1 MSREVLSMLSPILTQ
16 FLQASSVS
24 RMRKPMCLQSL
35 HVGFYQVKQFWRWHP
50 VAVFHLP
57 MIFLGNLM
65 CLRSLDIVRVRTAS
79 SKQNFLGQLFRPLI
93 DPVIKAFASAQ
104 LLPIHCSHRL
114 LNLMSLPSSEFVILL
129 FNLLIF
135 PCCKIMTE
143 HISEIHHLL
152 RQLRLLVHTGGDRG
166 QTLQV
171 MLSKKQ
177 SLEKTCR
184 GTCTS

>member
-1 MSREVLSMLSPILTQ
+1 MSREALSMLSPILRHISSHQCLRSTQ

-79 SKQNFLGQLFRPLI
+79 SKEDFLGEWPLI

-104 LLPIHCSHRL
+104 FLPIHCGYRL

-135 PCCKIMTE
+135 PCFKIMTE

-166 QTLQV
+166 QTL
-171 MLSKKQ
+171 
-177 SLEKTCR
+177 
-184 GTCTS
+184 